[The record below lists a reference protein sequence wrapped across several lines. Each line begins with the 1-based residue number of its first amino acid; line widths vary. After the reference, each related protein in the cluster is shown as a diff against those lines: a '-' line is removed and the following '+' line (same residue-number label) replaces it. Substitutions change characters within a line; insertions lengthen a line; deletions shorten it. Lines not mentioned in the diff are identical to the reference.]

1 MTGKIK
7 ILIVDDHVV
16 VRLGLKSY
24 FSTIPDIEV
33 VGEAGN
39 GIEAIQN
46 AQNLLPDVVLMDL
59 LMPGMDGV
67 EATRQIKALL
77 PDTEIIVLTSYHEDE
92 NIFPAIRAGAL
103 SYLLKDID
111 PDALCSAI
119 RRAARKE
126 AVLNPRVAS
135 RLMQEVRGGRFERG
149 NNSLNDL
156 SDREMEVL
164 QEIASGK
171 TNAEIAESLFIS
183 EKTVKTHI
191 TNILSKLHLSDRT
204 QAAVLAWQ
212 SGVVKRN
219 SQPPQV

>member
-1 MTGKIK
+1 MTEKIR
-7 ILIVDDHVV
+7 ILLVDDHAV

-24 FSTIPDIEV
+24 FATTPDIEV
-33 VGEAGN
+33 IGEASN
-39 GIEAIQN
+39 GYEAIQV
-46 AQNLLPDVVLMDL
+46 AQNLLPDVILMDL

-67 EATRQIKALL
+67 EATRQIKAKL
-77 PDTEIIVLTSYHEDE
+77 PSTEVIVLTSYHEDE

-111 PDALCSAI
+111 PDELSNAI
-119 RRAARKE
+119 RLAARKE

-135 RLMQEVRGGRFERG
+135 RLMQEVRGGRRAEDY
-149 NNSLNDL
+149 NPLNEL
-156 SDREMEVL
+156 TDREMEVL

-171 TNAEIAESLFIS
+171 SNAEIAATLFIS

-191 TNILSKLHLSDRT
+191 TNILAKLHLSDRT

-212 SGVVKRN
+212 SGVVRRRDG
-219 SQPPQV
+219 S

>member
-1 MTGKIK
+1 MTEKIK
-7 ILIVDDHVV
+7 LLLVDDHTV

-24 FSTIPDIEV
+24 FATTPDIEV
-33 VGEAGN
+33 IGEAGN
-39 GIEAIQN
+39 GAEAITRVQ
-46 AQNLLPDVVLMDL
+46 QLQPDVVLMDL

-67 EATRQIKALL
+67 EATRQIKAIL
-77 PDTEIIVLTSYHEDE
+77 PSTEIIVLTSYHEDE

-111 PDALCSAI
+111 PDDLSGAI

-126 AVLNPRVAS
+126 AVLNPHVAA
-135 RLMQEVRGGRFERG
+135 RLMQEVRGGRRAEEY
-149 NNSLNDL
+149 NPLNEL
-156 SDREMEVL
+156 TDREMEVL

-171 TNAEIAESLFIS
+171 SNADIAATLFIS

-212 SGVVKRN
+212 RGVVKRGEG
-219 SQPPQV
+219 

>member
-1 MTGKIK
+1 MTEKIK
-7 ILIVDDHVV
+7 LLLVDDHTV

-24 FSTIPDIEV
+24 FATTPDIEV
-33 VGEAGN
+33 IGEAGN
-39 GIEAIQN
+39 GAEAITRVQ
-46 AQNLLPDVVLMDL
+46 QLQPDVVLMDL

-67 EATRQIKALL
+67 EAMRQIKAIL
-77 PDTEIIVLTSYHEDE
+77 PSTEIIVLTSYHEDE

-111 PDALCSAI
+111 PDDLSDAI

-126 AVLNPRVAS
+126 AVLNPHVAA
-135 RLMQEVRGGRFERG
+135 RLMQEVRGGRRAEEY
-149 NNSLNDL
+149 NPLNEL
-156 SDREMEVL
+156 TDREMEVL

-171 TNAEIAESLFIS
+171 SNADIAATLFIS

-212 SGVVKRN
+212 RGVVKREEG
-219 SQPPQV
+219 

>member
-1 MTGKIK
+1 MTEKIK
-7 ILIVDDHVV
+7 LLLVDDHTV

-24 FSTIPDIEV
+24 FATTPDIEV
-33 VGEAGN
+33 IGEAGN
-39 GIEAIQN
+39 GAEAITRVQ
-46 AQNLLPDVVLMDL
+46 QLQPDVVLMDL

-67 EATRQIKALL
+67 EATRQIKAIL
-77 PDTEIIVLTSYHEDE
+77 PSTEIIVLTSYHEDE

-111 PDALCSAI
+111 PDDLSDAI

-126 AVLNPRVAS
+126 AVLNPHVAA
-135 RLMQEVRGGRFERG
+135 RLMQEVRGGRRAEEY
-149 NNSLNDL
+149 NPLNEL
-156 SDREMEVL
+156 TDREMEVL

-171 TNAEIAESLFIS
+171 SNADIAATLFIS

-212 SGVVKRN
+212 RGVVKRGEG
-219 SQPPQV
+219 

>member
-1 MTGKIK
+1 MIEKIK
-7 ILIVDDHVV
+7 LLLVDDHTV

-24 FSTIPDIEV
+24 FATTPDIEV
-33 VGEAGN
+33 IGEAGN
-39 GIEAIQN
+39 GAEAITRVQ
-46 AQNLLPDVVLMDL
+46 QLQPDVVLMDL

-67 EATRQIKALL
+67 EATRQIKAIL
-77 PDTEIIVLTSYHEDE
+77 PSTEIIVLTSYHEDE
-92 NIFPAIRAGAL
+92 NIFPAIRSGAL

-111 PDALCSAI
+111 PDDLSDAI

-126 AVLNPRVAS
+126 AVLNPHVAA
-135 RLMQEVRGGRFERG
+135 RLMQEVRGGRRAEEY
-149 NNSLNDL
+149 NPLNEL
-156 SDREMEVL
+156 TDREMEVL

-171 TNAEIAESLFIS
+171 SNADIAATLFIS

-212 SGVVKRN
+212 RGVVKRGEG
-219 SQPPQV
+219 

>member
-1 MTGKIK
+1 MTEKIK
-7 ILIVDDHVV
+7 LLLVDDHTV

-24 FSTIPDIEV
+24 FATTPDIEV
-33 VGEAGN
+33 IGEAGN
-39 GIEAIQN
+39 GAEAITRVQ
-46 AQNLLPDVVLMDL
+46 QLQPDVVLMDL
-59 LMPGMDGV
+59 LMPGMDGD
-67 EATRQIKALL
+67 EATRQIKAIL
-77 PDTEIIVLTSYHEDE
+77 PSTEIIVLTSYHEDE

-111 PDALCSAI
+111 PDDLSDAI

-126 AVLNPRVAS
+126 AVLNPHVAA
-135 RLMQEVRGGRFERG
+135 RLMQEVRGGRRAEEY
-149 NNSLNDL
+149 NPLNEL
-156 SDREMEVL
+156 TDREMEVL

-171 TNAEIAESLFIS
+171 SNADIAATLFIS

-212 SGVVKRN
+212 RGVVKREEG
-219 SQPPQV
+219 

>member
-1 MTGKIK
+1 MIEKIK
-7 ILIVDDHVV
+7 LLLVDDHTV

-24 FSTIPDIEV
+24 FATTPDIEV
-33 VGEAGN
+33 IGEAGN
-39 GIEAIQN
+39 GAEAITRVQ
-46 AQNLLPDVVLMDL
+46 QLQPDVVLMDL

-67 EATRQIKALL
+67 EATRQIKAIL
-77 PDTEIIVLTSYHEDE
+77 PSTEIIVLTSYHEDE

-111 PDALCSAI
+111 PDDLSDAI

-126 AVLNPRVAS
+126 AVLNPHVAA
-135 RLMQEVRGGRFERG
+135 RLMQEVRGGRRAEEY
-149 NNSLNDL
+149 NPLNEL
-156 SDREMEVL
+156 TDREMEVL

-171 TNAEIAESLFIS
+171 SNADIAATLFIS

-212 SGVVKRN
+212 RGVVKREEG
-219 SQPPQV
+219 

>member
-1 MTGKIK
+1 MTEKIK
-7 ILIVDDHVV
+7 ILLVDDHTV

-24 FSTIPDIEV
+24 FATTPDIEV
-33 VGEAGN
+33 IGEAGN
-39 GIEAIQN
+39 GAEAITRVQ
-46 AQNLLPDVVLMDL
+46 QLQPDVVLMDL

-67 EATRQIKALL
+67 EATRQIKAIL
-77 PDTEIIVLTSYHEDE
+77 PSTEIIVLTSYHEDE

-111 PDALCSAI
+111 PDALSDAI
-119 RRAARKE
+119 RRAAKKE
-126 AVLNPRVAS
+126 AVLNPHVAA
-135 RLMQEVRGGRFERG
+135 RLMQEVRGGRRVEEY
-149 NNSLNDL
+149 NPLNEL
-156 SDREMEVL
+156 TDREMEVL

-171 TNAEIAESLFIS
+171 SNADIAATLFIS

-212 SGVVKRN
+212 SGVVKREEG
-219 SQPPQV
+219 